1 MDKKQKY
8 INYNVLYNGRND
20 IPKQKKMKLKSK
32 KKDKLSNLKLDKSY
46 IEDIMRG
53 YILPKYKGLTYNIK
67 ESHSTDSVYL
77 EMFYGRASC
86 CVRFSDH
93 DTKRHLETLNAKQ
106 EIQAGEVITTIDNKA
121 RGLQFK
127 SKMMAFE
134 ELKKLNRKGE

>member
-1 MDKKQKY
+1 MSDKQKY
-8 INYNVLYNGRND
+8 INYNALYKYRED
-20 IPKQKKMKLKSK
+20 TPKQKKMKVK
-32 KKDKLSNLKLDKSY
+32 KQGKLSNLKLDKNY

-67 ESHSTDSVYL
+67 ESQSTDSVYL

-93 DTKRHLETLNAKQ
+93 RTKKHIETLNSKE
-106 EIQAGEVITTIDNKA
+106 EIQAGEVITTIDNRAK
-121 RGLQFK
+121 GLQFK

-134 ELKKLNRKGE
+134 EIRRLNKNEQN